1 VSKVPVCFGLE
12 GTLLVAKKNQFLVK
26 FQSTEKKTV
35 EQEPIVFFFWCWVSC
50 EWWHKWG
57 RFLAILAHG
66 TWPRV
71 QLLWPKYFAQ
81 VFIGN

>member
-1 VSKVPVCFGLE
+1 LHPNLQVPIFKIVVGWRPKNVTKVPVCFGLE

-50 EWWHKWG
+50 E
-57 RFLAILAHG
+57 
-66 TWPRV
+66 
-71 QLLWPKYFAQ
+71 
-81 VFIGN
+81 